1 MRKSKEAL
9 REEDKGLD
17 GDRPACP
24 GRLGRTR
31 RRPVGRRCFR
41 RHPCRV
47 RWGECAGHAHLQG
60 VREVRCDEL
69 RTPVHT
75 GASGSSAVTGHIAAG
90 RTVRLHYRC
99 VNSAGN
105 TWYEITGHL
114 DDNAPGTPVDARFI
128 YSGYL

>member
-1 MRKSKEAL
+1 MKKTKAWTAIAL
-9 REEDKGLD
+9 PVLAASAVLGAAPSAGAASAGTLVASGGVSAQATLTCK
-17 GDRPACP
+17 AY
-24 GRLGRTR
+24 GRS
-31 RRPVGRRCFR
+31 
-41 RHPCRV
+41 
-47 RWGECAGHAHLQG
+47 G
-60 VREVRCDEL
+60 VTNS

>member
-1 MRKSKEAL
+1 MSAQATLTCKAY
-9 REEDKGLD
+9 
-17 GDRPACP
+17 
-24 GRLGRTR
+24 GRS
-31 RRPVGRRCFR
+31 
-41 RHPCRV
+41 
-47 RWGECAGHAHLQG
+47 G
-60 VREVRCDEL
+60 VTNS